1 MKIKVTLDTSIII
14 DGKLETIAVGEHD
27 LKESAAKILIDKGR
41 AELVEEK
48 KPEKEPEKEPET
60 ETKKQTKK

>member
-1 MKIKVTLDTSIII
+1 MKIKVTLDTSILI
-14 DGKLETIAVGEHD
+14 DSKLETLAVGEHD
-27 LKESAAKILIDKGR
+27 LKESAAKILIGKGR

-48 KPEKEPEKEPET
+48 KS

>member
-14 DGKLETIAVGEHD
+14 DGKLETLAVGEHD

-48 KPEKEPEKEPET
+48 KV

>member
-1 MKIKVTLDTSIII
+1 MNIKVTLDTSILI
-14 DGKLETIAVGEHD
+14 DGKLETLAVGEHD

-48 KPEKEPEKEPET
+48 KAK
-60 ETKKQTKK
+60 TKKQTKK

>member
-1 MKIKVTLDTSIII
+1 MNIKVTLDTSILI
-14 DGKLETIAVGEHD
+14 DGKLETLAVGEHD

-48 KPEKEPEKEPET
+48 KT